1 MKQKFSVRD
10 MVLIALFAA
19 LTSIMAYIS
28 IPMPGGLPPVTG
40 QSFAVMLAGLLL
52 GARKGAM
59 SQIIYILLGVAGLP
73 VFAGATAGVGVLAGF
88 TGGFLWGFVPGA
100 YIVGKLTEKQAKPSL
115 VALGFAALIGGIIA
129 VYIPGIWQLARVT
142 GMSLTAATVA
152 MLPYIP
158 GDLLKVAASA
168 LLAQRVLSSVSASQ
182 GFTHSAS
189 MAKK

>member
-88 TGGFLWGFVPGA
+88 TGGF
-100 YIVGKLTEKQAKPSL
+100 Q
-115 VALGFAALIGGIIA
+115 IGRASWRG
-129 VYIPGIWQLARVT
+129 RV
-142 GMSLTAATVA
+142 
-152 MLPYIP
+152 
-158 GDLLKVAASA
+158 
-168 LLAQRVLSSVSASQ
+168 
-182 GFTHSAS
+182 
-189 MAKK
+189 